1 MAMSYDA
8 SIGQT
13 GQPDNTSMNTPRQ
26 RSGWARDVRRR
37 IAHMERCRALPRM
50 QPGEAER
57 LMAAFIAARGVTQC
71 PPAYVVAVQQAV
83 GGA

>member
-1 MAMSYDA
+1 MTYDA
-8 SIGQT
+8 SMGHSGQ
-13 GQPDNTSMNTPRQ
+13 QDDSRKDTPRQ
-26 RSGWARDVRRR
+26 RSGWARDVRHR

-57 LMAAFIAARGVTQC
+57 LMAAFIASRGITQC